1 MSTDIS
7 PENEQFIEREIA
19 SGVYRSRAE
28 VLDAG
33 VRLLREKKDLLARL
47 DEGRR
52 QLDAGEYT
60 EYDDET
66 LRARFDQLGQRA
78 REAGQSN
85 RDAK

>member
-1 MSTDIS
+1 MKP
-7 PENEQFIEREIA
+7 PEALWPLTI
-19 SGVYRSRAE
+19 
-28 VLDAG
+28 VLLS
-33 VRLLREKKDLLARL
+33 VELRGKQHTFKDLEKKDLLARI

-66 LRARFDQLGQRA
+66 LRTLFDELGQRA
-78 REAGQSN
+78 REAGQSS